1 MPPLRLAVIDD
12 VAANPRST
20 PSDTRRRTGKPW
32 TTIDR
37 AMQALHMLGV
47 LDVEEDEDVIG
58 GKLVTRWRYSLAEG
72 IDPRSLEP
80 NPSPDCATR
89 LCDDNANDADT
100 HTDETMGGAKPGE
113 GQDPP
118 PDPPRCRICGRP
130 LVWPDAQQRGTC
142 SGCSPLT

>member
-47 LDVEEDEDVIG
+47 LSVEEEEDMISS
-58 GKLVTRWRYSLAEG
+58 KPVTRWRYSLAEG
-72 IDPRSLEP
+72 IDPQSL
-80 NPSPDCATR
+80 
-89 LCDDNANDADT
+89 
-100 HTDETMGGAKPGE
+100 
-113 GQDPP
+113 
-118 PDPPRCRICGRP
+118 GRTP
-130 LVWPDAQQRGTC
+130 
-142 SGCSPLT
+142 